1 MAVKGFLNIL
11 DDQLT
16 EIEAGEGQAAVAEGV
31 AFEILGLL
39 RRCFTQQC
47 EIRETAYNGLGSLS
61 QEHDKFS
68 GDIIELLYTQFSRSY
83 EKDTSITN
91 PIKLESCVENA
102 TNGGY
107 PKITEPIHVLLANIV
122 KTLKAT
128 SVSNNVSSV
137 TSNTILK
144 LKNDINSFVTR
155 LSRATLEDFELDK
168 TASFDMATHIGLR
181 NTQYATLVVGCYEVI
196 L

>member
-16 EIEAGEGQAAVAEGV
+16 EIEAGDGQVAVAEGV
-31 AFEILGLL
+31 VFEILGLL

-61 QEHDKFS
+61 QEHVTFA

-83 EKDTSITN
+83 EKDVSITN

-128 SVSNNVSSV
+128 SVTNVSAV
-137 TSNTILK
+137 TTDTIQK
-144 LKNDINSFVTR
+144 LKANMKSFVLR

-181 NTQYATLVVGCYEVI
+181 NTQYVTLVVGCYEVI